1 MTGRTQ
7 VGNRFGYVMLAL
19 AMGSLAIASRAGVAE
34 DQGLREGLFK
44 AQISADEYFIVRIAK
59 DGQGELR
66 VQRVKYKLPG
76 ALAGTTY
83 ARQPIGRLQEG
94 ALSFEFPLVRTYLP
108 AQPPQFRPRP
118 AYVYYSA
125 RLTPAG
131 GGTLHCELSR
141 IDAMSAAYQRA
152 EFSADTVLDFMVS
165 DEDRTKKNLSLTLRS
180 QGLPAALAALPPGA
194 SLVFTIPPQ
203 YKILSAIEVL
213 PDHET
218 FAFAGLTDSGGAA
231 NYCGTEVATGLEE
244 EGIYMGIE
252 SRAIQ
257 LAARKG
263 GKALRIVNG
272 KVYPGSD
279 SLAISPNGQHSAY
292 ISQESDGFH
301 LWVDGKSI
309 YKDRYI
315 GESHFPNKALRISD
329 GGVAFTMAGYGGA
342 WRMLNGQTPGPLYAN
357 VGEPAIT
364 PDGTHLAYLAVKKTG
379 TGVSLVLV
387 LDGKEI
393 DAGAGDMVDT
403 VTLSADGRH
412 VCYFVNRGGHHLCV
426 DGDNLVP
433 FDSIWFDPR
442 FIEGTD
448 TVFYGVE
455 KDRKRWIVLGS
466 RKEECERFDAY
477 TNPVASADGSTVA
490 WAGLNTSPEP
500 ASYIFVNGQKQKAA
514 GLVKNLLLDKS
525 GRLVAYATE
534 VRAQHP
540 NGSSR
545 QQAVFCNGKLGKL
558 YDSVS
563 NLMLGPDQTVVYT
576 AGKGDFSYVV
586 VGTNESDPYDKVWA
600 PVVKDGKLVYVAL
613 IGRAIVKTGFH
624 KTPSPAAHVSPGPSG
639 AAQKSA
645 AKK

>member
-1 MTGRTQ
+1 MKSRVQAGS
-7 VGNRFGYVMLAL
+7 RFGYLRLAF
-19 AMGSLAIASRAGVAE
+19 AMGFLAIVSRAGVAE

-44 AQISADEYFIVRIAK
+44 AKISTNEYFIVRIVK
-59 DGQGELR
+59 GGQGELK

-83 ARQPIGRLQEG
+83 ASQPIGRLQEG
-94 ALSFEFPLVRTYLP
+94 TLSFEFPLVRTYLS

-131 GGTLHCELSR
+131 GGKLHCELSK
-141 IDAMSAAYQRA
+141 IDAMSAEYQRA
-152 EFSADTVLDFMVS
+152 EFSADTMLDFMQS
-165 DEDRTKKNLSLTLRS
+165 DEDTTKKNLSLTLKS
-180 QGLPAALAALPPGA
+180 QGLPAAQAGLPPAA

-218 FAFAGLTDSGGAA
+218 FAFVGLTDSGGAA
-231 NYCGTEVATGLEE
+231 NYSGTEVATGLEE
-244 EGIYMGIE
+244 EGVYIGVEGRGIRLE
-252 SRAIQ
+252 
-257 LAARKG
+257 ARKG
-263 GKALRIVNG
+263 GKVLCIVNG
-272 KVYPGSD
+272 KVYPGSQ
-279 SLAISPNGQHSAY
+279 SLAISPNGEHTAY
-292 ISQESDGFH
+292 ITQESDGFH

-315 GESHFPNKALRISD
+315 GESHFPNKALKISD
-329 GGVAFTMAGYGGA
+329 GGLAFTMAGYGGE
-342 WRMLNGQTPGPLYAN
+342 WRMLSGQTPGPPYAS

-364 PDGTHLAYLAVKKTG
+364 PDGTHLAYLALKKAG
-379 TGVSLVLV
+379 PRGSLVLV
-387 LDGKEI
+387 LDGKEM

-426 DGDNLVP
+426 DGANLVP

-455 KDRKRWIVLGS
+455 KDHKRRIVLGG
-466 RKEECERFDAY
+466 RQEECERFESY

-490 WAGLNTSPEP
+490 WAGSNTSPEP
-500 ASYIFVNGQKQKAA
+500 ASFIFVNGQKQKAT
-514 GLVKNLLLDKS
+514 GLVKNLLLDQS

-534 VRAQHP
+534 VRAQP
-540 NGSSR
+540 QNRSSR
-545 QQAVFCNGKLGKL
+545 QEAVFYNGKLGKL

-576 AGKGDFSYVV
+576 AKKGDSSYVV

-600 PVVKDGKLVYVAL
+600 PVVKDGKLVYAAL

-624 KTPSPAAHVSPGPSG
+624 KSSSPAAHAPNGAVG
-639 AAQKSA
+639 AARKSA